1 MEQQLD
7 MVLMS
12 LRGFVVDLGLFLPKL
27 IGAVVILIVGWLVA
41 KLVHFAIVKG
51 LKAVQFQKL
60 TTAAGF
66 DDFLKKGGVRASS
79 VDVLGAMVYWL
90 AILMTL
96 LTAFNVLG
104 LHALSMLFGRVAEFV
119 PDVIVGMLALTIG
132 LYAARFVADAV
143 TAYTRNVGMVDAD
156 LIGRLTRYAITAFAV
171 ILALGQFSIPE
182 RMLEYAFGGLVLA
195 LALAFGLG
203 GQKWAADKLDKWEKG
218 KLGSVSNMK
227 KAA

>member
-7 MVLMS
+7 MALMS
-12 LRGFVVDLGLFLPKL
+12 LRGFVVDFGLFLPKL
-27 IGAVVILIVGWLVA
+27 IGAVAILIVGWLVSKA
-41 KLVHFAIVKG
+41 VYFAVVKG

-60 TTAAGF
+60 TTAAGL

-79 VDVLGAMVYWL
+79 VDVLGAMIYWL

-104 LHALSMLFGRVAEFV
+104 LTALSTLFGRVAEFV
-119 PDVIVGMLALTIG
+119 PNVIVAMLALTIG
-132 LYAARFVADAV
+132 LYFARFVADAV
-143 TAYTRNVGMVDAD
+143 TAYSRNVGMADAD
-156 LIGRLTRYAITAFAV
+156 LVGRLTRYAITAFAV
-171 ILALGQFSIPE
+171 ILAIGQFNIPQ
-182 RMLEYAFGGLVLA
+182 RMLEFAFGGVVLA
-195 LALAFGLG
+195 LALAFGFG